1 MRGFARESARS
12 KGKGRKRGL
21 NRDPS
26 YLLTSRP
33 ACFHNGG
40 TTLSLILV
48 HDSGSNVR
56 ISRNKEEIKSIEK
69 ASIIFN
75 SIYLLA
81 GFKLPAG
88 IMQMRPRSQLSKGWR
103 RGTTKAAVSFNSQG
117 NFHRKTIR
125 PLCARGGNSKEGTGF
140 ISSRAKEII
149 LKNKISIRK
158 NANENNLNKRHSISS
173 PNSVLIIL
181 P

>member
-69 ASIIFN
+69 ASIFLTRFIFSPVSN
-75 SIYLLA
+75 SRLESCKCDHEANFPKGGGA
-81 GFKLPAG
+81 GQPKLRCPL
-88 IMQMRPRSQLSKGWR
+88 IPRETSIVRLS
-103 RGTTKAAVSFNSQG
+103 APCV
-117 NFHRKTIR
+117 
-125 PLCARGGNSKEGTGF
+125 RGGEIQK
-140 ISSRAKEII
+140 RAPALFRRE
-149 LKNKISIRK
+149 
-158 NANENNLNKRHSISS
+158 
-173 PNSVLIIL
+173 
-181 P
+181 

>member
-56 ISRNKEEIKSIEK
+56 ISTKKKLNRSRKPRLFLTRFIFSPVSNSRLESCKCDHEANFRKGGGAGQPKLRCPLIPRETSIV
-69 ASIIFN
+69 
-75 SIYLLA
+75 
-81 GFKLPAG
+81 
-88 IMQMRPRSQLSKGWR
+88 RLS
-103 RGTTKAAVSFNSQG
+103 APCV
-117 NFHRKTIR
+117 
-125 PLCARGGNSKEGTGF
+125 RGGEIQK
-140 ISSRAKEII
+140 RAPALFRREQ
-149 LKNKISIRK
+149 RK
-158 NANENNLNKRHSISS
+158 
-173 PNSVLIIL
+173 
-181 P
+181 